1 MPNPFFVPVPRLTVL
16 RIFCLVE
23 ATVLLTLL
31 LIAVPLKYFAGYPI
45 AVEVLGPID
54 GFVFLAFGWI
64 VVQALTA
71 GDLSVWMG
79 AKLIL
84 AACLP
89 FGGYYSWWSLR

>member
-1 MPNPFFVPVPRLTVL
+1 MPDPFFVPVPRLTVL

-54 GFVFLAFGWI
+54 GFVFLAFGWT

-71 GDLSVWMG
+71 GDVSVWMG